1 MTSPLE
7 NKLHASMQSPRRRS
21 TTTKT
26 ATAQEEGKAPSSPSS
41 KGTKN
46 TAVADLN
53 AGTGRE
59 LNPERIWPD

>member
-21 TTTKT
+21 TPKT
-26 ATAQEEGKAPSSPSS
+26 EAAPESKTSSSPATSS
-41 KGTKN
+41 KAAKSE
-46 TAVADLN
+46 AVADLN